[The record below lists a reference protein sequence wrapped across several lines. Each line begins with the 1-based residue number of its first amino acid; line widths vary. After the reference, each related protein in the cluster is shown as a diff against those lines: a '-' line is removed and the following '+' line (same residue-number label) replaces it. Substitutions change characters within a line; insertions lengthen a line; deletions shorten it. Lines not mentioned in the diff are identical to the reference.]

1 MLLKVNNYQCWDN
14 ETKAAFKPSIQFC
27 ITKNGF
33 YTCSNSNPRLIPTKQ
48 QNMLKKYIYRTQ
60 KSLTIHYMYRQISQS
75 LLKFAFLFV
84 IVNQHRFTLCIHV
97 YLYIFFCFYKFF
109 RGEHFRTAFGRIH
122 TLPTF
127 FDCPVIALSATLTK
141 ALWASL
147 PKQLGLRRPKQIAE
161 NPDKPNIKL
170 VRRKKPS
177 NKNIHECSEAVYLP
191 LLHKLKEAGD
201 RFPVTL
207 CYMPLD
213 WCSNA
218 QMEAIEIF
226 GPPDLFT
233 TNYAI
238 FFSTQDQS
246 IISHVLTEL
255 QKESPVIRLVFCS
268 AAMGMGFDSPSITQ
282 IIHAKPPR
290 TMIDFLQQ
298 IGRAGRQQQD
308 SLSVVHF
315 NANDIAPN
323 VCLDNSIREYCLT
336 QDCLRLTL
344 LCAFGFDKPVT
355 KQPGCKCCMN
365 CARRCKCGKCTADVQ
380 TSKGKGTS
388 LNAKH
393 ICKSSSI

>member
-1 MLLKVNNYQCWDN
+1 MHIYISSSVFIQILGVSISGQHLDEFIHCP
-14 ETKAAFKPSIQFC
+14 PSS
-27 ITKNGF
+27 TV
-33 YTCSNSNPRLIPTKQ
+33 
-48 QNMLKKYIYRTQ
+48 
-60 KSLTIHYMYRQISQS
+60 QS
-75 LLKFAFLFV
+75 LLWVQPWLKHYGQACPNSLDYADQSRLLKTQT
-84 IVNQHRFTLCIHV
+84 NQTSNL
-97 YLYIFFCFYKFF
+97 
-109 RGEHFRTAFGRIH
+109 
-122 TLPTF
+122 
-127 FDCPVIALSATLTK
+127 
-141 ALWASL
+141 
-147 PKQLGLRRPKQIAE
+147 LGGK
-161 NPDKPNIKL
+161 N
-170 VRRKKPS
+170 PS

-191 LLHKLKEAGD
+191 LLHKLKGAGD
-201 RFPVTL
+201 SFPVTL
-207 CYMPLD
+207 CYMPLE
-213 WCSNA
+213 WCSISNA

-246 IISHVLTEL
+246 IINHVLTEL

-268 AAMGMGFDSPSITQ
+268 AAIGMGFDSPSITQ

-298 IGRAGRQQQD
+298 IGRAGCQQQD

-323 VCLDNSIREYCLT
+323 VCLGNSIREYCLT

-365 CARRCKCGKCTADVQ
+365 CARRCKCGKCTADV
-380 TSKGKGTS
+380 
-388 LNAKH
+388 
-393 ICKSSSI
+393 